1 MFVNEHA
8 PAHFHAY
15 YQEFEASIA
24 IENGTVKGYL
34 PPRVLG
40 FVQEW
45 RVLHAQE
52 LLDNWQHALEDGN
65 FRKIKPLE

>member
-40 FVQEW
+40 
-45 RVLHAQE
+45 QE
-52 LLDNWQHALEDGN
+52 LLDNWQHALADGN